1 MCFGLNIAEV
11 VVAQCCLMT
20 YLDNFGQ
27 TIFLRNAGSLSENIA
42 QSFDVCHGIKTTLNI
57 KFFLMQCCLEPQEQ
71 HYGCSCAILSQEILL
86 GQYCT
91 DKYSQYRWNNI
102 TQIKT
107 LCNVVPEAPDNN
119 PQKKLLFN
127 VALICSGQHCTDQN
141 TIQCCPKGSR
151 QHCTRKILRNV
162 VLIFLGQHCTE
173 KDLRIFFWEARNKN
187 AS

>member
-1 MCFGLNIAEV
+1 M
-11 VVAQCCLMT
+11 VAPVQYCPRR
-20 YLDNFGQ
+20 YSWD
-27 TIFLRNAGSLSENIA
+27 NIA
-42 QSFDVCHGIKTTLNI
+42 QINTLCN
-57 KFFLMQCCLEPQEQ
+57 FVRAVL
-71 HYGCSCAILSQEILL
+71 
-86 GQYCT
+86 
-91 DKYSQYRWNNI
+91 SQYRWNNI

-141 TIQCCPKGSR
+141 TMQCCPKGSR

-173 KDLRIFFWEARNKN
+173 KALRIFFSGGSKQKCIIKNHFQCCSDTSGTTLHRSKALCSQRGSRQHCTRNILCN
-187 AS
+187 VVLILPGQHYTSQNLM